1 LYEAPRRAAGP
12 WRSRAINI
20 EAPRTVRLAH
30 ISDIHVTTRR
40 CAWRREDW
48 FNKRLSAWI
57 NLRLL
62 GRGYRFRRAEHVLSV
77 LARELREGGFDRIL
91 FSGDASAMG
100 FEEEVARAAHL
111 LHVGRNDELPGLAV
125 PGNHDYC
132 TSTAARAGHFERI
145 FASWQSGV
153 RVGEA
158 VYPFAQRVGHVWLIG
173 LNSSTANRWPW
184 DARGGV
190 GREQLRRFEELLQ
203 RLEGGPRILVTH
215 YPVWLASGRREPR
228 IRALRDLDAVV
239 TAAHRGGVGLWLH
252 GHRHNAYYHPP
263 SDFAPFPVVCA
274 GSATQS
280 GRWSYK
286 TYTLTGYRLRA
297 QSRIYHKKDDSF
309 RDGEAFELELT
320 GVPAASAS
328 ERT

>member
-1 LYEAPRRAAGP
+1 M
-12 WRSRAINI
+12 
-20 EAPRTVRLAH
+20 RLAH
-30 ISDIHVTTRR
+30 ISDIHVTAPA
-40 CAWRREDW
+40 CVWRREDW
-48 FNKRLSAWI
+48 FNKRMSAWI

-62 GRGYRFRRAEHVLSV
+62 GRGYRFRRADHVLTV
-77 LARELREGGFDRIL
+77 LANELRRGHFDRIL

-100 FEEEVARAAHL
+100 FEEEIARAAYL
-111 LHVGRNDELPGLAV
+111 LKIGEPEEMPGLAV

-132 TSTAARAGHFERI
+132 TAGAARAGHFERV
-145 FASWQSGV
+145 FSAWQAGV
-153 RVGEA
+153 RVDDA
-158 VYPFAQRVGHVWLIG
+158 VYPFAQRVGHAWLIAV
-173 LNSSTANRWPW
+173 NSSTANRWPW

-190 GREQLRRFEELLQ
+190 GREQLRRLEELLR
-203 RLEGGPRILVTH
+203 RLDGGPRILVTH

-239 TAAHRGGVGLWLH
+239 EAAYRGGVGLWLH

-286 TYTLTGYRLRA
+286 VYTLEGCRLRA
-297 QSRIYHKKDDSF
+297 QNRIYDRKTDCF
-309 RDGEAFELELT
+309 RDGEAFELELS
-320 GVPAASAS
+320 GGASENAASPQR
-328 ERT
+328 EQGRG